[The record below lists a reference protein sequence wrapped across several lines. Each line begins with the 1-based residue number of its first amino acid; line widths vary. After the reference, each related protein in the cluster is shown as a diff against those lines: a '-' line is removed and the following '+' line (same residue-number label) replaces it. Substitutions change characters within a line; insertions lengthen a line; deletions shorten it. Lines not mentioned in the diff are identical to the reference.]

1 MTRNKHKKSGLNNSC
16 FFVTGNKDIK
26 VGYKNK
32 STDKFLQLKFFITLL
47 MLHFC
52 AGTLTAQQ
60 LRQHP
65 NMAFGDKE
73 HLTYR
78 VYYNS
83 MLTGNVTAGEATIS
97 VNDSK
102 KQMFG
107 RQLWH
112 IVGEGRSKGAFNWF
126 YKVRDRFE
134 SYVDKEA
141 LIPYLFVRRTRE
153 GNYRKDDDVY
163 FFHDQKLA
171 VSRTARKPVP
181 ENVQDFVS
189 ALFFMRTLRLED
201 FRADSTYHLNFFLD
215 DSVYVSKI
223 LYKGTEVIKT
233 SLGKVRCH
241 RFAPMMATGE
251 VFANAYPVDVWV
263 SDDRNHLPVLAEAK
277 VIVGSIRMELIEYKH
292 LRNPFTARLD

>member
-1 MTRNKHKKSGLNNSC
+1 MPSRITYSGRKLL
-16 FFVTGNKDIK
+16 FVSVTALI
-26 VGYKNK
+26 
-32 STDKFLQLKFFITLL
+32 LLTLFQGL
-47 MLHFC
+47 Y
-52 AGTLTAQQ
+52 AQP

-65 NMAFGDKE
+65 NQAFGNNE

-83 MLTGNVTAGEATIS
+83 MFTGNVTAGEATIS
-97 VNDSK
+97 VK
-102 KQMFG
+102 ETKQKMFD
-107 RQLWH
+107 RPVWH
-112 IVGEGRSKGAFNWF
+112 IVGEGKSKGAFNWF

-189 ALFFMRTLRLED
+189 ALFFMRTLNLND
-201 FRADSTYHLNFFLD
+201 FRADSSYHLNFFLD

-223 LYKGTEVIKT
+223 LYRGTEVITT
-233 SLGKVRCH
+233 SLGKLRCLK
-241 RFAPMMATGE
+241 FAPMMATGE
-251 VFANAYPVDVWV
+251 VFANAYPIAVWV
-263 SDDRNHLPVLAEAK
+263 TDDKNHLPVLVEAK
-277 VIVGSIRMELIEYKH
+277 VIVGSVKMELIEYKN
-292 LRNPFTARLD
+292 LRNPITARIE